1 MLELSHLA
9 GNLCALLFGNEYTNF
24 DSNYQISGELDGVL
38 HLQTAQDRG
47 LVVLLTS
54 AKLLNNTCFL
64 KLPLELLES
73 SFDVL
78 TIFNRYDNHALF
90 LNVNLLDIMLLAG
103 IAHNLRVQNYS
114 YLLRM
119 TTFTRFF

>member
-1 MLELSHLA
+1 
-9 GNLCALLFGNEYTNF
+9 
-24 DSNYQISGELDGVL
+24 VL